1 MGLLDDTRVLTG
13 LALIVVGTLLFV
25 PAMLPNASRLSTY
38 ALVPAALLLTAGTW
52 LVGTSGESAAV

>member
-1 MGLLDDTRVLTG
+1 MGLFDDTRVLTG
-13 LALIVVGTLLFV
+13 LALILVGTLLFV
-25 PAMLPNASRLSTY
+25 AAVLPNASGLSTY